1 MLRIRSLSKYY
12 GAHAA
17 VNDVSLEVG
26 QGELVTLL
34 GPSGCGK
41 STTLRCLAG
50 LEIPDSGEVWL
61 QDRLL
66 AAPARRVQV
75 PPEQRRVGMVFQSYA
90 LWPHMSVLENVSY
103 PLRSQKRP
111 RQEVIKRARDA
122 LELVGLSGYEGS
134 QPGNISGG
142 QQQRVALA
150 RALASECNL
159 LLFDEPLSNLDVHLR
174 EQMRSEIRDLQARLR
189 ITTIY
194 VTHDQSE
201 ALAISDR
208 VAIMQDGAIVQV
220 GTPREVF
227 EQPATEFAATFLGKV
242 NLLQAAATGKREA
255 DLREQFRLAG
265 GGEVHVR
272 TAGAGGPSAEGT
284 AVRVGL
290 RAELIRLS
298 RNAPAAEKNVWKAR
312 VERAV
317 FFGDGIEYMIAI
329 PVGRLRVRTPPYD
342 QFRIGEE
349 VFASIA
355 PEHCFIVGATPQPA
369 RQEEMSR

>member
-1 MLRIRSLSKYY
+1 MLRIRSLSKYF
-12 GAHAA
+12 GTHAA
-17 VNDVSLEVG
+17 VNNVSLEVG

-66 AAPARRVQV
+66 AAPAKRVQV

-103 PLRSQKRP
+103 PLRSQKLP

-122 LELVGLSGYEGS
+122 LELVGLNGYESS

-208 VAIMQDGAIVQV
+208 VAIMQNGAIVQV

-242 NLLQAAATGKREA
+242 NLLQATATGGRET
-255 DLREQFRLAG
+255 DLRERFRLAG

-272 TAGAGGPSAEGT
+272 TAGTSGPSAEGT
-284 AVRVGL
+284 TVRVGL

-298 RNAPAAEKNVWKAR
+298 RDAPAAEDNVWKAR

-317 FFGDGIEYMIAI
+317 FFGDGIEYMVAI

-342 QFRIGEE
+342 QFHIGEE

-355 PEHCFIVGATPQPA
+355 PEHCFIVGSTPPPA
-369 RQEEMSR
+369 RQEEMCR